1 MPIPPLISSSS
12 SAPRL
17 SVQASKKSLT
27 KEETEWTLPVISVRK
42 ILQDKPVECLMMGN
56 LHRVKLLQFAE
67 LKINGTILIR
77 VKQEMM
83 GIIKHSTTLFHKKLI
98 EAWRL
103 RDTKD
108 SSSLLHFDSS
118 ITSYKIMNILI

>member
-27 KEETEWTLPVISVRK
+27 EEETEWTLPVISVRK

-83 GIIKHSTTLFHKKLI
+83 GIIKHSITLFHKKLI

>member
-27 KEETEWTLPVISVRK
+27 EEETEWTLPVISVRK

-83 GIIKHSTTLFHKKLI
+83 GIIKHSRTLFRKKLI